1 MGANTNAPRGFEP
14 LELGFKYKAHLYRIT
29 NNYGTALYL
38 GDPVAVVTAGTIER
52 AAAGSAGVIL
62 GSIVGLFQQHGPK
75 TQRPE
80 NLLPIAGATGAP
92 YLAASIGTTYDFW
105 ALVAD
110 EVDQIFLAQEDSDT
124 TPLQYTHVGANAD
137 HVAGTGSTVTGL
149 SGAMIDSNTA
159 NSGATLQ
166 WRLIQP
172 APIWD
177 AIAGQWNTVY
187 DGVTASLYTKWIVR
201 CNMHQLAAR
210 TAGLA

>member
-1 MGANTNAPRGFEP
+1 MGANTNAPHGFEA
-14 LELGFKYKAHLYRIT
+14 LELGFKYRSHLYRIT

-52 AAAGSAGVIL
+52 ATAGSSGVIL
-62 GSIVGLFQQHGPK
+62 GSIVGIYQQHGPK
-75 TQRPE
+75 TTRPE
-80 NLLPIAGATGAP
+80 NLLPISGATGAP
-92 YLAASIGTTYDFW
+92 YLAATLGTTYDYW

-110 EVDQIFLAQEDSDT
+110 EVDQIFLVQEDSDT
-124 TPLQYTHVGANAD
+124 TPLQYTSVGANAD
-137 HVAGTGSTVTGL
+137 HVAGTGSTVTGF
-149 SGAMIDSNTA
+149 SGAMIDSSSG
-159 NSGATLQ
+159 NSTATLQ

-187 DGVTASLYTKWIVR
+187 DGVTASAYTKWIVR